1 MRSYLIIALLAMLF
15 VSCKETTIDEAEN
28 NAEQKEY
35 IYATIAND
43 DTRVELNNYKQT
55 VWTKYDM
62 IIRLGDNIHDVWMF
76 DGQTGDRYGKFYHYA
91 SFTSTLDHNFNGKY
105 FALYPYKDGIY
116 YGTSKFTNGDLAI
129 FYNVFNEQNYHA
141 NSYDTSSNIMLG
153 LGKDAENFTFQNV
166 MGYLR
171 LSLSG
176 GKKVKNITLKGNNN
190 ETLAGVRYIHQEDV
204 NNGDWYTNLST
215 TMTLNCGNGVQ
226 LTGTPTEFYFALI
239 PTIFEKGITVTI
251 NFTDGTT
258 YVKNTSKY
266 VTIKRNVIQ
275 PMATISTDQDIE
287 WQQMIIKHSGDM
299 ISAPYFLGGTSI
311 FGYIYWGDGAKS
323 EINSVDAYIY
333 GDTQSEHEIIIET
346 LDADYV
352 YIESCAGISEIDLTN
367 F

>member
-1 MRSYLIIALLAMLF
+1 MKRYLIIALLATLF
-15 VSCKETTIDEAEN
+15 VGCKDTIIEEASN
-28 NAEQKEY
+28 NASLKEY
-35 IYATIAND
+35 IYATIEKD

-129 FYNVFNEQNYHA
+129 FYNVFNEQNYHS

-153 LGKDAENFTFQNV
+153 LGKDAENFTFKNV

-171 LSLSG
+171 LSLTGS
-176 GKKVKNITLKGNNN
+176 KKVKSITLKGNAD
-190 ETLAGVRYIHQEDV
+190 ETLAGVRYIHQEDITT
-204 NNGDWYTNLST
+204 GDWYSNLSN
-215 TMTLNCGNGVQ
+215 TMTLNCDNGVQ
-226 LTGTPTEFYFALI
+226 LTSSPTEFYFALI
-239 PTIFEKGITVTI
+239 PTTFEKGITVMI
-251 NFTDGTT
+251 NFTDGTS
-258 YVKNTSKY
+258 YIKNTSKS
-266 VTIKRNVIQ
+266 VTIKRNTIQ
-275 PMATISTDQDIE
+275 PMTTISTDQDIE
-287 WQQMIIKHSGDM
+287 WQQVLIKHSGDM
-299 ISAPYFLGGTSI
+299 VSAPYFLGGTSM

-323 EINSVDAYIY
+323 EINRVDAYLY
-333 GDTQSEHEIIIET
+333 ADTQAEHEIIIET
-346 LDADYV
+346 MDTNYI